1 MNIENEFGKK
11 GYCIVR
17 SAISDELRDFVTQ
30 ALLFDESQKFIPGV
44 FGEDPQVP
52 GAYASYANAI
62 TETVLLHMHELMEK
76 STGLKLFPT
85 YSYYRVY
92 RNGAELVKHTDRE
105 SCEISCTLCFNY
117 SYDDSKFNWPIYIG
131 NDFAADLKPG
141 DMLIYRG
148 KDLPHWRYKLDHSED
163 VWHVQGFFHY
173 VNADGPYSDFK
184 FDQREQIGIIPGE
197 KRTQLKSFSDK
208 SYIEFK

>member
-1 MNIENEFGKK
+1 MNTVEEFSKK

-17 SAISDELRDFVTQ
+17 SAISNELRDFVTQ
-30 ALLFDESQKFIPGV
+30 TLLFDEGQKFIPGV
-44 FGEDPQVP
+44 IGEDAQVP
-52 GAYASYANAI
+52 GAYASYANPI
-62 TETVLLHMHELMEK
+62 TESMLLHLHELMEK
-76 STGLKLFPT
+76 STGLTLFPT

-117 SYDDSKFNWPIYIG
+117 NYDDSKFSWPIYIG
-131 NDFAADLKPG
+131 DDFCADLKPG

-148 KDLPHWRYKLDHSED
+148 KDLPHWRYSLNHPED

-173 VNADGPYSDFK
+173 VDVNGPYEDFK
-184 FDQREQIGIIPGE
+184 YDKREQIGILPGE
-197 KRTQLKSFSDK
+197 KRTQIKSFSDK